1 MIALSY
7 ASSCFTTRAL
17 GLSMLAMSV
26 MALALGAAQAQ
37 MTAGPTVGLIDTGA
51 RASHVDLR
59 GTVQSGYNAIDGSI
73 DTRDLV
79 GHGTHV
85 AGTLATHAGTGSRL
99 TILPV
104 QIFSNGGA
112 TDASLSAG
120 LNWASSRAGILNLSL
135 SAGAPVAG
143 AAIRDAVA
151 KGALVV
157 VAAGNR
163 GASQP
168 DWPARFAAQSW
179 ANGAQARGAVIA
191 VGAVDAGNRI
201 ADFSNRAGDTAQWFL
216 VAPGIE
222 IRSSYL
228 GGDTAQ
234 ALMSGTSMAA
244 PAVSGAAARLQATW
258 PRLSPKDVGS
268 ILLATARDLG
278 ARGTD
283 PIYGRGLL
291 DVDAAMRPVG
301 DLSSATGSG
310 TVTVSGSTAMR
321 LSPATVALAQPGA
334 ARAMTVVGVDSY
346 QRDYTVNL
354 QSRLAEPLPLMLGRT
369 FDAMDLRLQQL
380 ERMLPDGTRL
390 RVQGAESFAL
400 IRNDEAGEFAFGAGN
415 QGGQYFGIGVG
426 LDVTALT
433 NPYAA
438 LTPRGAMLA
447 RGLRY
452 GDTLIKAG
460 LYSGAATEPNG
471 IAWTQVEARTL
482 LLEVS
487 HRMSQ
492 GFAVSATWSNSHEQ
506 GAWLGSVGSG
516 GMSVNQKVQTEAVQ
530 FGAALNLAPK
540 TVLAGSY
547 SVGRTPTLQTAGVVG
562 VISDSVTEA
571 MSVALVQRDTFI
583 DGDGLSVSVSQPLRT
598 RSGTISAS
606 LQSGV
611 DADGN
616 PVMSNR
622 SFSLVPAGRELMTEL
637 VYRAPLGRDRSV
649 SAVLAVRQQPN
660 HDATA
665 PIDAMV
671 ALRFRQLF

>member
-1 MIALSY
+1 MSL
-7 ASSCFTTRAL
+7 
-17 GLSMLAMSV
+17 MLV
-26 MALALGAAQAQ
+26 FGAAHAQ
-37 MTAGPTVGLIDTGA
+37 VAIGLIDTGV

-59 GTVQSGYNAIDGSI
+59 GIVHSGYNAVDGSA
-73 DTRDLV
+73 DTGDRM

-85 AGTLATHAGTGSRL
+85 AGILATHAGAGASL

-104 QIFSNGGA
+104 KVFSSAGA
-112 TDASLSAG
+112 TDASLAAG
-120 LNWASSRAGILNLSL
+120 LNWASPRAGILNLSL

-143 AAIRDAVA
+143 TAIRDAVA
-151 KGALVV
+151 RGALVV

-163 GASQP
+163 GAAQA

-191 VGAVDAGNRI
+191 VGAVDAKNRI

-216 VAPGIE
+216 VAPGVE
-222 IRSSYL
+222 IKSSHV
-228 GGDTAQ
+228 GSGTAQ
-234 ALMSGTSMAA
+234 VLMSGTSMAA

-268 ILLATARDLG
+268 ILLTTARDLG

-283 PIYGRGLL
+283 PVYGRGLL
-291 DVDAAMRPVG
+291 DVEAAMRPVG
-301 DLSSATGSG
+301 DLSSATATG
-310 TVTVSGSTAMR
+310 TVAVSGSTAMR
-321 LSPATVALAQPGA
+321 LSPATVALGQPA
-334 ARAMTVVGVDSY
+334 AAGAMTVVGVDSY

-354 QSRLAEPLPLMLGRT
+354 QSRLADPLPLMLGRT
-369 FDAMDLRLQQL
+369 FDALDLRMQQL
-380 ERMLPDGTRL
+380 ETMLPDGTRL
-390 RVQGAESFAL
+390 LVQGAESFAL
-400 IRNDEAGEFAFGAGN
+400 IRSDDSGEFAFGAGN
-415 QGGQYFGIGVG
+415 QGGQYFGIGAG
-426 LDVTALT
+426 LDLTALA

-452 GDTLIKAG
+452 GDTMVKAG

-492 GFAVSATWSNSHEQ
+492 GFAVSATWSNSQEQ
-506 GAWLGSVGSG
+506 GAWLGSIGTG
-516 GMSVNQKVQTEAVQ
+516 GLTVNQKVQTDAVQ
-530 FGAALNLAPK
+530 FGAALNLSPK
-540 TVLAGSY
+540 TVLASAY
-547 SVGRTPTLQTAGVVG
+547 AVGRTPMLQTAGAVG
-562 VISDSVTEA
+562 VVSDSITEA
-571 MSVALVQRDTFI
+571 MSVALVRRDAFMS
-583 DGDGLSVSVSQPLRT
+583 GDGLSMSVSQPLRT

-611 DADGN
+611 DAEGN
-616 PVMSNR
+616 PVVSNR
-622 SFSLVPAGRELMTEL
+622 SLSLVPSGRELLTEL
-637 VYRAPLGRDRSV
+637 AYRAPLGRDRSV

-665 PIDAMV
+665 AIDAMV

>member
-1 MIALSY
+1 
-7 ASSCFTTRAL
+7 
-17 GLSMLAMSV
+17 MLAMSL
-26 MALALGAAQAQ
+26 MLALGAAHAQ
-37 MTAGPTVGLIDTGA
+37 VTVGPTIGLIDTGV
-51 RASHVDLR
+51 RSSHVDLR
-59 GTVQSGYNAIDGSI
+59 GIVQSGYNAIDGST

-85 AGTLATHAGTGSRL
+85 AGILATRAGAGANL
-99 TILPV
+99 AIMPV
-104 QIFSNGGA
+104 QVFTNVGA

-120 LNWASSRAGILNLSL
+120 LNWASARVGILNLSL

-163 GASQP
+163 GASQA

-179 ANGAQARGAVIA
+179 ANGPQARGAVIA
-191 VGAVDAGNRI
+191 VGAVDANNRI

-216 VAPGIE
+216 VAPGVE
-222 IRSSYL
+222 IRSSHV
-228 GGDTAQ
+228 GSDTGQ
-234 ALMSGTSMAA
+234 VLMSGTSMAA

-268 ILLATARDLG
+268 ILLVTARDLG

-301 DLSSATGSG
+301 TLSSATGTG

-321 LSPATVALAQPGA
+321 LSPATVALAQPA
-334 ARAMTVVGVDSY
+334 AASGLTVVGVDSY
-346 QRDYTVNL
+346 RRDYTVNL
-354 QSRLAEPLPLMLGRT
+354 QSRLADPLPMMLGRS
-369 FDAMDLRLQQL
+369 FDVMDLRIQQL
-380 ERMLPDGTRL
+380 EKMLPDGTRL
-390 RVQGAESFAL
+390 LVQGAESFAL

-415 QGGQYFGIGVG
+415 QGGQYFGIGAG
-426 LDVTALT
+426 FDVTALA

-452 GDTLIKAG
+452 GDTMLKAG

-482 LLEVS
+482 LLELS
-487 HRMSQ
+487 HRVSQ
-492 GFAVSATWSNSHEQ
+492 GVALSATWSNSQEQ
-506 GAWLGSVGSG
+506 GAWLGSIGSG
-516 GMSVNQKVQTEAVQ
+516 GMTVNQKVQTEAVQ

-540 TVLAGSY
+540 TILASSY
-547 SVGRTPTLQTAGVVG
+547 AVGRTPTLQTSGVVG
-562 VISDSVTEA
+562 VVSDSVTEA
-571 MSVALVQRDTFI
+571 MSVALIQRDAFMG
-583 DGDGLSVSVSQPLRT
+583 GDGLSVSVSQPLRT
-598 RSGTISAS
+598 RSGTIAAS

-616 PVMSNR
+616 PVISKRNL
-622 SFSLVPAGRELMTEL
+622 SLVPSGRELLTEL
-637 VYRAPLGRDRSV
+637 AYRAPLGRDSSV